1 MLRELCTCLSRRKL
15 RSGTPPLHIPK
26 VLLPW
31 ITFTPGVTSR
41 NPEGNPPTMSTPW
54 NLHRLYSLDPSSP
67 DFLRRLYSLMRYD
80 EEDLYL
86 SSIQGSKLAQLLE
99 FLDQVRTL
107 SLASVES
114 QTSRSVDPQYH
125 F

>member
-1 MLRELCTCLSRRKL
+1 
-15 RSGTPPLHIPK
+15 
-26 VLLPW
+26 
-31 ITFTPGVTSR
+31 
-41 NPEGNPPTMSTPW
+41 MSTPW